1 MYKLRLAA
9 LTAAAL
15 LSLTVGCTKNSA
27 NDDAL
32 ANDVKAKLTADATTK
47 PASINVAAKDG
58 VITLSGDVPS
68 SDVELQAMKIA
79 NAAPGVRSVNDQLKV
94 NTAMNQLPDAG
105 TPQGAAPPATNPPSG
120 TPAPQAAPAPA
131 PPPAQAAP
139 QPEPAP
145 VAPAPAP
152 AAEPAAPPP
161 PRKPAESVLPSGT
174 AVSVRMIDAIDSGKS
189 QVGQTFRAS
198 LAAPLMS
205 HGRVIIPAGS
215 DALVLLQNAQS
226 AGRIKGQA
234 SLEIRL
240 SEIDYDG
247 NQYRVQ
253 TGTVQE
259 VGKGGRGKSTAVRT
273 GIGAA
278 AGAVIGA
285 LAGGGK
291 GAAIGSAAGGGAGFG
306 VNVFTHG
313 NQVKIP
319 SETELSFTLQEPLR
333 VKHPPR

>member
-1 MYKLRLAA
+1 MYKLHLAA

-27 NDDAL
+27 TDDAL
-32 ANDVKAKLTADATTK
+32 ANDVKAKLNADATTK
-47 PASINVAAKDG
+47 PANINVAAKDG
-58 VITLSGDVPS
+58 VITLSGDIPN

-79 NAAPGVRSVNDQLKV
+79 NAASGVRSVNDQLKV

-105 TPQGAAPPATNPPSG
+105 TPQGAAPATNPPSG
-120 TPAPQAAPAPA
+120 TPASP

-139 QPEPAP
+139 QQPAPAP
-145 VAPAPAP
+145 VAPVPAP

-161 PRKPAESVLPSGT
+161 PRKPAETVVPSGT
-174 AVSVRMIDAIDSGKS
+174 PVSVRMIDSIDSGKS
-189 QVGQTFRAS
+189 QPGQTFHAS

-205 HGRVIIPAGS
+205 HGRVVIPAGS
-215 DALVLLQNAQS
+215 DAIVVLQNSQS
-226 AGRIKGQA
+226 AGRIKGQS
-234 SLEIRL
+234 SLEVRL
-240 SEIDYDG
+240 AEIDYNG
-247 NQYRVQ
+247 NQYRVR
-253 TGTVQE
+253 TGVVQE

-306 VNVFTHG
+306 VNVFTRG

-333 VKHPPR
+333 VAHPPR